1 MTTPVTSAASRT
13 AARRQRLERL
23 RGLYAIA
30 DGSVASTLPPLEL
43 VAAFLRGG
51 ARVVQLRLKQ
61 VSDAE
66 LLRIASQAAIQCRD
80 AGALFLVNDR
90 PDIARLAGADGV
102 HLGQE
107 DLPIEAARAVLGP
120 DALIGLS
127 THSDAELDAAIAAG
141 ADCVG
146 FGPIFATSSKPG
158 SPLPPPHGFEGLR
171 RATARAH
178 GVPVIAIGGLSE
190 QHASE
195 VARAGARCLAAI
207 GELCRAADPE
217 AAARRLAH
225 AFDRKE
231 EQVGI

>member
-1 MTTPVTSAASRT
+1 MP
-13 AARRQRLERL
+13 AARRRRLERL

-30 DGSVASTLPPLEL
+30 DGSPGSTLPPLEL

-51 ARVVQLRLKQ
+51 VRVVQLRLKD
-61 VSDAE
+61 VGDAE
-66 LLRIASQAAIQCRD
+66 LLRVAEAASIQCRQ
-80 AGALFLVNDR
+80 AGALFFVNDR
-90 PDIARLAGADGV
+90 PDLARLCGADGV

-158 SPLPPPHGFEGLR
+158 SPLPPPHGFAGLR
-171 RATARAH
+171 RATSRAH
-178 GVPVIAIGGLSE
+178 GVPVIAIGGLTE

-195 VARAGARCLAAI
+195 AARAGARCLAAI

-225 AFDRKE
+225 AFGPQGGE
-231 EQVGI
+231 IGF